1 VRVKQEAKKGFM
13 VSVTDEGIYRARA
26 AEVMTTVARE
36 LRQRQT
42 PAEEFLWRHLRN
54 RRLDNLKFRRQTPIE
69 NTAYVVDFLCYE
81 ARLVVEVDGDIHLSQ
96 EADDAIRQVN
106 IEAQGYHV
114 LRFPNEQLFNEL
126 ETVLTKIM
134 MVAHTCME
142 AVGEGE

>member
-1 VRVKQEAKKGFM
+1 MPEYDEAAF
-13 VSVTDEGIYRARA
+13 RARA

-54 RRLDNLKFRRQTPIE
+54 RRLNNLKLRRQTPIE

-81 ARLVVEVDGDIHLSQ
+81 ARLVVEVDGSIHLSQ
-96 EADDAIRQVN
+96 QADDAIRQAN

-114 LRFPNEQLFNEL
+114 LRFRNEQLFKEL
-126 ETVLTKIM
+126 NSVLTEIM
-134 MVAHTCME
+134 MYAHTRIE
-142 AVGEGE
+142 ALGGEV